1 MHVGLR
7 KDKPLHVEYI
17 HISATLC
24 LIQGVLTEAI
34 LTHQGLPI
42 SKRVGMVKAIGKV
55 IWIQNDLFAKWH
67 VRDGD
72 EFAEE
77 AAEGAAAAVA
87 RLNKGAW
94 GDLKQH
100 PASATGTGTCPFTG
114 MEGAVQG
121 LCLGEKAS

>member
-1 MHVGLR
+1 M
-7 KDKPLHVEYI
+7 
-17 HISATLC
+17 
-24 LIQGVLTEAI
+24 
-34 LTHQGLPI
+34 

-67 VRDGD
+67 VPGGE

-77 AAEGAAAAVA
+77 AAEGRAETVA
-87 RLNKGAW
+87 RLNEGAW

-100 PASATGTGTCPFTG
+100 PASATGAGTCPFTG
-114 MEGAVQG
+114 MEGAVKG